1 MRKYLKMI
9 RRGDLLII
17 LFLMAASFLPLGV
30 FSYHQA
36 NAESADNIAVISV
49 DGKMVKEFV
58 LKDDGKSETYVF
70 HDDHGHEN
78 VIVREGTQIRITS
91 ADCDDQLC
99 VRMGA
104 KDGIGETIMCL
115 PNRVLVEVRGAQG
128 TPPDDE
134 DEEALDIIS

>member
-36 NAESADNIAVISV
+36 NAESADKIAVISV
-49 DGKMVKEFV
+49 DGKVVKEFV
-58 LKDDGKSETYVF
+58 LKNDGKTETYVF

-78 VIVREGTQIRITS
+78 VIVREGSQIRIAS

-104 KDGIGETIMCL
+104 KDDIGETIMCL
-115 PNRVLVEVRGAQG
+115 PNRVLIEVRGAQG
-128 TPPDDE
+128 TTAD

>member
-9 RRGDLLII
+9 RRGDLFII
-17 LFLMAASFLPLGV
+17 LFLMAASFLPLGI
-30 FSYHQA
+30 FGYHQA
-36 NAESADNIAVISV
+36 NAESADKIAVVSV
-49 DGKMVKEFV
+49 DGNVVKEFV
-58 LKDDGKSETYVF
+58 LKDDGKTETYVYQ
-70 HDDHGHEN
+70 DDHGHEN
-78 VIVREGTQIRITS
+78 VIVREGATVRIES

-115 PNRVLVEVRGAQG
+115 PNRVLVEVRGADG
-128 TPPDDE
+128 AANDA

>member
-49 DGKMVKEFV
+49 DGKTVKEFV
-58 LKDDGKSETYVF
+58 LKDDGKTETYVYQ
-70 HDDHGHEN
+70 DDHGHEN
-78 VIVREGTQIRITS
+78 VIVREGSQIRITS

-115 PNRVLVEVRGAQG
+115 PNRVLVEIRGAQG
-128 TPPDDE
+128 TTAD

>member
-1 MRKYLKMI
+1 MRKYLRMI

-36 NAESADNIAVISV
+36 NAESADKIAVVSV
-49 DGKMVKEFV
+49 DGKVVKEFV
-58 LKDDGKSETYVF
+58 LKDDGKTETFVF

-78 VIVREGTQIRITS
+78 VIVREGDQIRIDS

-104 KDGIGETIMCL
+104 KDDIGETIMCL
-115 PNRVLVEVRGAQG
+115 PNRVLVEVRGADG
-128 TPPDDE
+128 ASTDE